1 MSDYLDNLWNRLTNP
16 KGNLGDFQH
25 AARLYNSNVFRLAP
39 KVKYLYHVVF
49 NVEPSVSAKFGSFKN
64 QHLNTVNLLVK
75 SVDLP
80 RFKVDVQTLNQ
91 YNRKKNVQTR
101 LNYDPITITF
111 HDDNIGITT
120 QFWNL
125 YYGYYFADNRYNNSI
140 LGISDLSS
148 YLNNFLD
155 RNLNLGNIFDFLNN
169 GSDSLDA
176 SVPAA
181 YGQNSYKGKEL
192 NSFNYGLDNGSTA
205 PFFSSIQIFQM
216 SRREYQC
223 FTLVRPIVSSWQH
236 DTMDQEDG
244 SGIVQSRMTV
254 NYEAVFYNKGLVSDG
269 SLTGFGQE
277 YYDKAPSP
285 LSLAGGGTETIFGP
299 GGVLDGITD
308 ILLGLP
314 FGNKMSFLG
323 NLGLG
328 STFAT
333 GLSSESLRLNDYQLN
348 QSTYQ
353 NLATSEISVSGLA
366 NMNFPM
372 NSGQGQNQSTLATSS
387 EIQAVNNEPA
397 ATTQAFLESHPQA
410 WTNLAKRTAFNEAI
424 GGAANINDLNS
435 QWSQLSSEQQSSFK
449 QQTLDLVVSGDTSAV
464 AQYSKIKQSYSS

>member
-1 MSDYLDNLWNRLTNP
+1 MSYLDNLWNRLTNP

-25 AARLYNSNVFRLAP
+25 AARLYNSNTFRLAP

-49 NVEPSVSAKFGSFKN
+49 NVEPEVSSKFGSFKN

-75 SVDLP
+75 SADLP

-101 LNYDPITITF
+101 LNYEPITITF
-111 HDDNIGITT
+111 HDDNIGVTT

-125 YYGYYFADNRYNNSI
+125 YYGYYFADSRYNDSLTGLTDI
-140 LGISDLSS
+140 SS
-148 YLNNFLD
+148 YVNNFINQ
-155 RNLNLGNIFDFLNN
+155 NLNLGNIFDFLG
-169 GSDSLDA
+169 GSGSQDA

-192 NSFNYGLDNGSTA
+192 NSFTYGLDNASTT

-216 SRREYQC
+216 NRREYQC
-223 FTLVRPIVSSWQH
+223 FTLIRPIVSAWQH

-269 SLTGFGQE
+269 SLTGFGEE

-299 GGVLDGITD
+299 GGILDGISD
-308 ILLGLP
+308 ILLGQP
-314 FGNKMSFLG
+314 FGNKSLFSG
-323 NLGLG
+323 TLGLG
-328 STFAT
+328 STFAS
-333 GLSSESLRLNDYQLN
+333 GISSESLRLSDYQLN
-348 QSTYQ
+348 EATY
-353 NLATSEISVSGLA
+353 NTLATSEMSVSGLS
-366 NMNFPM
+366 NMNFPK
-372 NSGQGQNQSTLATSS
+372 NSGQGQNQSTLATSN
-387 EIQAVNNEPA
+387 ETQAVNNEPA
-397 ATTQAFLESHPQA
+397 SRTQSFLEDHPQA
-410 WTNLAKRTAFNEAI
+410 WTNLAKRTAFNDSI
-424 GGAANINDLNS
+424 GGAANINDLNT
-435 QWSQLSSEQQSSFK
+435 QWDQLSTAQQSSFK
-449 QQTLDLVVSGDTSAV
+449 QLSLDLVVSGDSLAV
-464 AQYSKIKQSYSS
+464 AQYSKIKQSYS

>member
-1 MSDYLDNLWNRLTNP
+1 MSYLDNLWNRLLNP

-49 NVEPSVSAKFGSFKN
+49 NVEPNVSATFGSFKD
-64 QHLNTVNLLVK
+64 QHLTTVNLLVK

-80 RFKVDVQTLNQ
+80 RFRVDVQTLNQ
-91 YNRKKNVQTR
+91 YNRKKNIQTK
-101 LNYDPITITF
+101 LNYEPVTITF

-125 YYGYYFADNRYNNSI
+125 YYGYYFADNKYSNSI
-140 LGISDLSS
+140 SGLSKYTS
-148 YLNNFLD
+148 YLNNFID
-155 RNLNLGNIFDFLNN
+155 QNLNLGNIFS
-169 GSDSLDA
+169 GRGSLDS

-181 YGQNSYKGKEL
+181 YGQNSYKGKDL
-192 NSFNYGLDNGSTA
+192 GSFTYGLDNGSST

-223 FTLVRPIVSSWQH
+223 FTLIRPIVSAWQH

-269 SLTGFGQE
+269 SLTGFGKE

-299 GGVLDGITD
+299 GGILSGIGD
-308 ILLGLP
+308 ILLGIP
-314 FGNKMSFLG
+314 FGNG
-323 NLGLG
+323 NSIFGTLGLG
-328 STFAT
+328 STFAS
-333 GLSSESLRLNDYQLN
+333 GISSEGLRLSDYQIN
-348 QSTYQ
+348 PS
-353 NLATSEISVSGLA
+353 NFGMLASSDMSVSGLS

-372 NSGQGQNQSTLATSS
+372 NSGQGQNQSTIASS
-387 EIQAVNNEPA
+387 SQIQAVNNEPA
-397 ATTQAFLESHPQA
+397 SITQMFLENHPQA
-410 WTNLAKRTAFNEAI
+410 WDNLAKRTAFNDSI
-424 GGAANINDLNS
+424 SGAANVNDLNT
-435 QWSQLSSEQQSSFK
+435 QWNSLSTDQQSSFR
-449 QQTLDLVVSGDTSAV
+449 QQSLDLVISGDSFAV
-464 AQYSKIKQSYSS
+464 AQYTKIKQNYSV